1 MENNK
6 RFSALKKGGT
16 LCFWQ
21 VLVEKTINKFQKF
34 YPSVFL
40 SAYSMIYWILII
52 ALLVDERT
60 VYSDLQILPREQL
73 GLIELRAMYVGLL
86 TAIALFSS
94 LAALYRELRL
104 AGVLF
109 ALISNLALAAARGY
123 GMFGETHASALM
135 TELLFAELIAALL
148 ALVAFFC
155 MILPARELR
164 TNLRIGKW
172 KLDLHSNEGWIL
184 SFTLRFGQFGAA
196 FNHE

>member
-1 MENNK
+1 MEKNK

-16 LCFWQ
+16 LCFQ
-21 VLVEKTINKFQKF
+21 KILIEKTINKFQKF

-148 ALVAFFC
+148 ALVAFSC

-164 TNLRIGKW
+164 TNLFIGK
-172 KLDLHSNEGWIL
+172 
-184 SFTLRFGQFGAA
+184 
-196 FNHE
+196 